1 MSHYFFP
8 CFCEGYPGSKASPLK
23 MITNNSDDKHAADML
38 LRADL
43 LRLIWNDCSGQ
54 LSITAMNDDEVDR
67 CANKDVE
74 DGLIK
79 GANVAGNHL
88 REHSTL

>member
-1 MSHYFFP
+1 M
-8 CFCEGYPGSKASPLK
+8 
-23 MITNNSDDKHAADML
+23 
-38 LRADL
+38 ADL

-54 LSITAMNDDEVDR
+54 LSITARNNDEVDR

-79 GANVAGNHL
+79 GANVA
-88 REHSTL
+88 